1 MSLPKDSQEKLFTA
15 TNELQGFLP
24 DDDPMTVF
32 STTIYPVFKDEEFT
46 DCYSTKGRNAI
57 SPAFLACTTL
67 LQFREN
73 LSDTE
78 TAEACVRRLDW
89 KIALHLPI
97 GQNVSFD
104 SSTLCYFRK
113 RLKENDKMSLIFDKI
128 VKLAQEKGFIKK
140 RTKQRIDATHIIS
153 HVNRIS
159 TTDLLFRAVACVVE
173 EIEKKD
179 PDYYEKEL
187 PEHIKERYSKRF
199 SSFGLSKEK
208 RGEKQAEI
216 VEDGLY
222 LKMLLEKVAS
232 EKLTDMKQLEIM
244 ETIFD
249 ENVSIRTKEVE
260 DKIFVEVEEI
270 QGPRQTIFDPRDS
283 SIKLGIKGKT
293 SWVGSK
299 CHVVETADRGKVN
312 FITDMVYQGAN
323 EDDSQ
328 IHEKVMEGNDRNG
341 LAPEKLYGDTRYINS
356 DAMHDHLER
365 GTKLMGYIQEDTS
378 KRPEAFKQSNFVVDT
393 EKREAICPAGKCSE
407 KSTTGK
413 DGTIYIYFGRET
425 CTGCA
430 HFQECVRDGCKRKA
444 NKRILNVGPLYAY
457 IQERR
462 REQKEKAFKD
472 EMRVRAQVEGTISEA
487 KRFFGLRYAKYRGN
501 EGHQLQFYLTGAAL
515 NMKRL
520 AKALING
527 RDLVQMA
534 EA

>member
-187 PEHIKERYSKRF
+187 PEHIKERYSKR
-199 SSFGLSKEK
+199 
-208 RGEKQAEI
+208 
-216 VEDGLY
+216 
-222 LKMLLEKVAS
+222 LLR
-232 EKLTDMKQLEIM
+232 M
-244 ETIFD
+244 
-249 ENVSIRTKEVE
+249 
-260 DKIFVEVEEI
+260 
-270 QGPRQTIFDPRDS
+270 GC
-283 SIKLGIKGKT
+283 T
-293 SWVGSK
+293 S
-299 CHVVETADRGKVN
+299 R
-312 FITDMVYQGAN
+312 
-323 EDDSQ
+323 
-328 IHEKVMEGNDRNG
+328 
-341 LAPEKLYGDTRYINS
+341 
-356 DAMHDHLER
+356 
-365 GTKLMGYIQEDTS
+365 
-378 KRPEAFKQSNFVVDT
+378 
-393 EKREAICPAGKCSE
+393 CS
-407 KSTTGK
+407 
-413 DGTIYIYFGRET
+413 
-425 CTGCA
+425 
-430 HFQECVRDGCKRKA
+430 
-444 NKRILNVGPLYAY
+444 
-457 IQERR
+457 
-462 REQKEKAFKD
+462 
-472 EMRVRAQVEGTISEA
+472 
-487 KRFFGLRYAKYRGN
+487 
-501 EGHQLQFYLTGAAL
+501 
-515 NMKRL
+515 
-520 AKALING
+520 
-527 RDLVQMA
+527 
-534 EA
+534 